1 MFIVPLVLLILFGP
15 GSTAAAGEQL
25 EVAVPEEVIHLALG
39 SPPPAA
45 PGRQVFVPLVLGVT
59 EEFQVGTLVSE
70 IIFPNALLSFEGVT
84 IGESADRVGAQP
96 QVSVQADE
104 ENPEQSR
111 LEVTIV
117 SSEGKPIPD
126 GLLAYLT
133 FQVSEQAEVGDA
145 MNLDHTARASS
156 LQDPLHTWVL
166 ITARS
171 ATIEVNIFDTPFFAC
186 FFYMH

>member
-1 MFIVPLVLLILFGP
+1 MFIVSLVLLILFGP
-15 GSTAAAGEQL
+15 GSTGAAGEQL
-25 EVAVPEEVIHLALG
+25 EVTIPEEVIHLALG

-45 PGRQVFVPLVLGVT
+45 PGRQVFVPLVLGGS

-70 IIFPNALLSFEGVT
+70 ILFPNALLSFEGVT

-96 QVSVQADE
+96 QASVQADE

-145 MNLDHTARASS
+145 MILEHTASAST
-156 LQDPLHTWVL
+156 LEDPLHSLDPV
-166 ITARS
+166 TARS